1 MKKSGSFSVYTS
13 GMNSKQRKVLITGA
27 NRGIGYETA
36 KQLKERGFFVVLSAR
51 DASEGQ
57 AAASELGV
65 EFLQIDVADEKS
77 ISAAATEFKE
87 RFGDSL
93 DVLVNNAG
101 IYPDDDDSILE
112 VGKTQLFHS
121 LLTNTLGPLLV
132 TRSFRKFL
140 ENSNE
145 GGRLINL
152 SSKLGQ
158 LSEMDDTAPTYS
170 ISKTALN
177 AVTRQLSA
185 ALSGKQIA
193 VNSVSPGW
201 VRTDMGGDNADL
213 SVEEGA
219 DSVVWLADEAPHSL
233 TGKFIR
239 DRKEIEW

>member
-1 MKKSGSFSVYTS
+1 
-13 GMNSKQRKVLITGA
+13 MNSKQRKVLITGA

-51 DASEGQ
+51 DVTEGQ
-57 AAASELGV
+57 SAATELGV
-65 EFLQIDVADEKS
+65 KFLQIDVADEKS

-101 IYPDDDDSILE
+101 IYPDGDESILE
-112 VGKTQLFHS
+112 VGKTQLFHA

-132 TRSFRKFL
+132 TRLFQKLL
-140 ENSNE
+140 ENSEE

-158 LSEMDDTAPTYS
+158 LSDMGGTAPTYS

-177 AVTRQLSA
+177 AVTRQLSS
-185 ALSGKQIA
+185 ALGEKQIA

-201 VRTDMGGDNADL
+201 VRTDMGGENAEL

-219 DSVVWLADEAPHSL
+219 DSIVWLADEAPHSL

>member
-1 MKKSGSFSVYTS
+1 MEDS
-13 GMNSKQRKVLITGA
+13 QRKVLITGA

-36 KQLKERGFFVVLSAR
+36 KQLNERGFFVILSAR

-57 AAASELGV
+57 SAADELGI
-65 EFLQIDVADEKS
+65 EFLQIDVSDERSIFNGAKTFAD
-77 ISAAATEFKE
+77 
-87 RFGDSL
+87 RFGDTL

-101 IYPDDDDSILE
+101 IYPDDNDSILD
-112 VGKTQLFHS
+112 VNQAKLFHA

-132 TRSFRKFL
+132 TRAFRKL
-140 ENSNE
+140 IENSDD
-145 GGRLINL
+145 GGRIINL

-177 AVTRQLSA
+177 AVTRQLSS
-185 ALSGKQIA
+185 ALGDKNIA

-201 VRTDMGGDNADL
+201 VRTDMGGENAEL

-219 DSVVWLADEAPHSL
+219 DTIVWLAHEAPHTL
-233 TGKFIR
+233 TGKFFR
-239 DRKEIEW
+239 NREEIEW